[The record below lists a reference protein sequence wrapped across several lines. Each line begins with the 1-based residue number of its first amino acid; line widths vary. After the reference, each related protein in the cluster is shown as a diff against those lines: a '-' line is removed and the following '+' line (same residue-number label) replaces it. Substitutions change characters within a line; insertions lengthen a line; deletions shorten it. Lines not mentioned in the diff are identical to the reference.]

1 MKALAVKKQLL
12 IAIVILAMAQFACN
26 MGANATPAPVVP
38 TAGNENTT
46 VAPTEAAQAIP
57 TSTKSERGTP
67 DEAKA
72 MLQQAVEHYTS
83 VGRDQALKDF
93 NTKVPPFFDR
103 DLYVVCFAPDHSELA
118 NGGFPQYVGSS
129 ADGLQDNNGTPLGK
143 AIWDLAASNAVNSV
157 DYHWVNPVSGQTEPK
172 TLFFQKVD
180 SNTVCGVGVY
190 NPK

>member
-1 MKALAVKKQLL
+1 MKALEVKKQFL
-12 IAIVILAMAQFACN
+12 IAIAILAMAQFACN
-26 MGANATPAPVVP
+26 LGANATPVPVVP
-38 TAGNENTT
+38 TASNENPT
-46 VAPTEAAQAIP
+46 VVPTEAAQAVP

-103 DLYVVCFAPDHSELA
+103 DLYVVCMGPDHIEVA
-118 NGGFPQYVGSS
+118 NGGFPQYVGTS
-129 ADGLQDNNGTPLGK
+129 ADLLKDNNGNPLGK
-143 AIWDLAASNAVNSV
+143 AIWDSASDNTVNSA

-180 SNTVCGVGVY
+180 ANTVCGVGAY

>member
-1 MKALAVKKQLL
+1 MKALAVKKQFL
-12 IAIVILAMAQFACN
+12 IAIAILTMVQFACN
-26 MGANATPAPVVP
+26 LGTNATSAPVVP
-38 TAGNENTT
+38 TARNENPTA
-46 VAPTEAAQAIP
+46 VSTEAAQAVP

-103 DLYVVCFAPDHSELA
+103 DLYVVCMGPDHIEVA
-118 NGGFPQYVGSS
+118 NGGFPQYVGTS
-129 ADGLQDNNGTPLGK
+129 ADLLKDNNGNPLGK
-143 AIWDLAASNAVNSV
+143 AIWDSASDNTVNSA

-180 SNTVCGVGVY
+180 ANTVCGVGAY